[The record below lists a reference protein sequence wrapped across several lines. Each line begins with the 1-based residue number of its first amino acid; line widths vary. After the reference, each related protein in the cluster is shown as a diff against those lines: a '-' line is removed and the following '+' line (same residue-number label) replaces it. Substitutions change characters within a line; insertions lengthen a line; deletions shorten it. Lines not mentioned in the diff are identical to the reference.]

1 MRTDKLRVYLDSNVF
16 IFGKEIPESN
26 SRTIL
31 DLAEEGKFVPIVSFM
46 TLEELREYFS
56 RRYGRETAIDEVY
69 YLVSLPTLEIV
80 SRDKVQ
86 KLLRK
91 YKGIVPDKD
100 LPHLASAVGANA
112 DYFITYNRHFLATKA
127 KSRIKVLKQTDFVTL
142 FGIKPQPTEY

>member
-1 MRTDKLRVYLDSNVF
+1 MHSDKLRVYLDSNVF
-16 IFGKEIPESN
+16 ILGKEIPDSN
-26 SRTIL
+26 SRMIL
-31 DLAEEGKFVPIVSFM
+31 DLAEEAKFIPIVSFM

-56 RRYGRETAIDEVY
+56 RRYVRETAINETH

-86 KLLRK
+86 KLLAK
-91 YKGIVPDKD
+91 YKEIVPDKD
-100 LPHLASAVGANA
+100 LPHLVSAITARA

-127 KSRIKVLKQTDFVTL
+127 KKHVKVLKQADFVTL